1 MIYLACVIALRKS
14 VMEES
19 EASLWQYMPLTP
31 LPNAISESRFILES
45 SYQIN
50 AQVKSVA
57 ASCAFRLQRSCDYA
71 CQLKVR
77 AILPLLAK
85 EHGFPQRKDCVQGL
99 FCMWNGPHLLRSSV
113 HISAI
118 QQSSLMLIQT
128 RSSLHLA
135 CRLKNTSYVLPT
147 HSHTDGCW
155 QGHIFFFLH

>member
-1 MIYLACVIALRKS
+1 
-14 VMEES
+14 
-19 EASLWQYMPLTP
+19 MPLTP
-31 LPNAISESRFILES
+31 PLKMPFLKAGLFWKS

-99 FCMWNGPHLLRSSV
+99 FCM
-113 HISAI
+113 
-118 QQSSLMLIQT
+118 
-128 RSSLHLA
+128 
-135 CRLKNTSYVLPT
+135 
-147 HSHTDGCW
+147 
-155 QGHIFFFLH
+155 